1 MKVILAIVI
10 LTILYIFG
18 MSKLEVMRLSDLI
31 MLTSSSSTRLVSSTS
46 SSTPSS
52 SISSPEVKIALT
64 ISGAVNKPGTY
75 NVAPFI
81 FLKDALTLAGGVTDQ
96 ADLEAFND
104 EYLIQESDKTIYIA
118 TKANQ
123 PKISIN
129 KASIEELELLP
140 SIGVVVATNIVN
152 YRIANGGFKI
162 LDDLLKVERIGIK
175 TFEAI
180 RDLIKLEWFIGC

>member
-31 MLTSSSSTRLVSSTS
+31 MLTTSSSTRLVSSS
-46 SSTPSS
+46 SSSASS
-52 SISSPEVKIALT
+52 SSVSSPEVKIAIT

-75 NVAPFI
+75 NVTPYI
-81 FLKDALTLAGGVTDQ
+81 FLKDALTLAGGITDQ
-96 ADLEAFND
+96 ADLQAFNY
-104 EYLIQESDKTIYIA
+104 EYLIKENDKTIYIA
-118 TKANQ
+118 FKSNQ
-123 PKISIN
+123 SKISIN

-152 YRIANGGFKI
+152 YRTANGEFKI

-180 RDLIKLEWFIGC
+180 RDLIKLE

>member
-180 RDLIKLEWFIGC
+180 RDLIKLE